1 MTNPPTVFKKDV
13 VMKKNDTASAIYACQ
28 DRETMIDFEGH
39 ISMLFF
45 TKGCNFTCRYC
56 HNPEL
61 ITQGGQNMSYDRL
74 ASLLARAKN
83 NWIDA
88 VCVTGGEPLIQH
100 NIAETCEFIKSQR
113 FFLKLD
119 TNGSFP
125 KTLKN
130 VLPFC
135 DYIAM
140 DYKAPAA
147 KYSALTDVEIDM
159 QNIAASLDI
168 LKNGAIPYEIRVTV
182 LPGFHTEDDITAI
195 CTETTGAHKLALQ
208 SFIPRDN
215 LPDASLRETE
225 RTGDELLKK
234 FAAICEKHFDR
245 VTIR

>member
-1 MTNPPTVFKKDV
+1 ME
-13 VMKKNDTASAIYACQ
+13 KNDNATALYACQ
-28 DRETMIDFEGH
+28 DGETMIDFEGH

-45 TKGCNFTCRYC
+45 TKGCNFICRYC

-61 ITQGGQNMSYDRL
+61 IAQGGQNIPYGKL
-74 ASLLARAKN
+74 ASLLARAKS

-88 VCVTGGEPLIQH
+88 VCVTGGEPLMQR
-100 NIAETCEFIKSQR
+100 NIAETCKFIKSQR

-135 DYIAM
+135 DYVAM
-140 DYKAPAA
+140 DYKAPMA
-147 KYSALTDVEIDM
+147 KYSALTGVEIDP
-159 QNIAASLDI
+159 QDIAASLDI

-182 LPGFHTEDDITAI
+182 LPGFHTEDDIAAI
-195 CTETTGAHKLALQ
+195 CAETTGAYKLALR
-208 SFIPRDN
+208 SFVPRDN
-215 LPDASLRETE
+215 LPDASLRGTE

-234 FAAICEKHFDR
+234 FTAICEKYFDK